1 MRRYFYTLQSLLKN
15 PRLVADPFVDDQP
28 SDFTHP
34 FRMLIYS
41 VVISV
46 ALLLLGFVIADF
58 PAFQTDGIP
67 ESEITRLIGVW
78 ISSVDFK
85 ELTWLLLLYLLSL
98 LLPAIYINCI
108 FLYRYIWPSSSRF

>member
-1 MRRYFYTLQSLLKN
+1 MRRYFYIIQSLLKN
-15 PRLVADPFVDDQP
+15 LYLVADSFVDDLP
-28 SDFTHP
+28 SDLTLHFS
-34 FRMLIYS
+34 MLIYS

-46 ALLLLGFVIADF
+46 ALLLPGFVIADF

-85 ELTWLLLLYLLSL
+85 AFTWLLPLYMAALLIPALSIAGL
-98 LLPAIYINCI
+98 
-108 FLYRYIWPSSSRF
+108 